1 MFKTVLKG
9 VDISL
14 LGIDYHCD
22 LAVGLY
28 PETMRP
34 AILLL
39 TSPVFIEE
47 HDPIQY
53 SEIIAKAS
61 VCVPEEYIQH
71 LPEYCFAAKVW
82 SENEGLWEQL
92 LSLRDE
98 NNMWLFEDL
107 GQACM
112 MGFVKA
118 PFYELSSPLYDAFL
132 EVKAE
137 YLSNKESKYEKT

>member
-1 MFKTVLKG
+1 MYKTVIK
-9 VDISL
+9 
-14 LGIDYHCD
+14 GIDITLCGQPYHCD

-28 PETMRP
+28 LETLRP
-34 AILLL
+34 AILLV

-53 SEIIAKAS
+53 SELLTKAS
-61 VCVPEEYIQH
+61 TCVPEEYIQH
-71 LPEYCFAAKVW
+71 LPEYCFAAKTW
-82 SENEGLWEQL
+82 SENEGLWPQL
-92 LSLRDE
+92 LRLRDE
-98 NNMWLFEDL
+98 NNMVLFEEL

-118 PFYELSSPLYDAFL
+118 PFYELSIPLYDAFL

-137 YLSNKESKYEKT
+137 YLSNKESKHE